1 MAFSTSIRCNW
12 GASVSRL
19 PALGRIL
26 LGTTILS
33 MSAGCATLFPIEAGD
48 DLADFDQQA
57 PRVGQPAPELQARRL
72 DGSTVQLADLI
83 GTRPVVLQLGSHS
96 CPVYRYRRFDIA
108 KLQREYG
115 ERVAFV
121 VVYTIEAH
129 PAGSKSPY
137 RDGEW
142 LSGFNRITGTRMRQ
156 PETMQARIEQ
166 AAWSTDK
173 LERRDLVVVDGI
185 DDSTW
190 RRYGSAPSAAFVIDT
205 DGRIALRQPWVE
217 PKGIRRVLEQLL
229 QSGDA
234 KPQP

>member
-1 MAFSTSIRCNW
+1 MDFSRLIPCNRT
-12 GASVSRL
+12 ASVSQL
-19 PALGRIL
+19 PACLRIL
-26 LGTTILS
+26 LGTTIMS
-33 MSAGCATLFPIEAGD
+33 MLAGCATLFPIEAGE
-48 DLADFDQQA
+48 DLPDFDRKA

-83 GTRPVVLQLGSHS
+83 GRRPVVLQLGSHS

-121 VVYTIEAH
+121 VVYTVEAH
-129 PAGSKSPY
+129 PEGSKSPY

-156 PETMQARIEQ
+156 PETTQARIEQ
-166 AAWSTDK
+166 AAWSTQA
-173 LERRDLVVVDGI
+173 LERRDLVVVDAI
-185 DDSTW
+185 DDLTW
-190 RRYGSAPSAAFVIDT
+190 QRYGSAPSAAYIIDLE
-205 DGRIALRQPWVE
+205 GNIALRQPWVE

-229 QSGDA
+229 QPSVDG
-234 KPQP
+234 QRR